1 MNLDKYDLEELLLT
15 AIKSEVESNKLYKK
29 TAKKTENGLLQDK
42 LEFLANEEDKHKIY
56 VEDIYRNHYPG
67 KEIKLPK
74 ITPVPLPEIKIND
87 DMPVSKIL
95 ISAMVAEKSAQD
107 FYKSLNHLHHFL
119 HHLPTLL
126 IFGQSSL
133 PHQNYENLY
142 W

>member
-107 FYKSLNHLHHFL
+107 FYKSLAERFEKGSKINN
-119 HHLPTLL
+119 TLL
-126 IFGQSSL
+126 YFADMELGHYTIL
-133 PHQNYENLY
+133 KME
-142 W
+142 